1 MIHTQFNK
9 SSYMVQLTVYNTL
22 KHICYNVM
30 YTKTCTMEM
39 QGLSSCQLAELARR
53 QSKLVALKLQSN
65 RSLWLGDTVM
75 TTGYVSQLGDLHH
88 ISTFNRKEQF
98 SILKDD

>member
-1 MIHTQFNK
+1 
-9 SSYMVQLTVYNTL
+9 
-22 KHICYNVM
+22 
-30 YTKTCTMEM
+30 M
-39 QGLSSCQLAELARR
+39 QGLPSSQLAELAWR

-65 RSLWLGDTVM
+65 GSLGLGDSVM

-88 ISTFNRKEQF
+88 ISTFNRKGQL

>member
-1 MIHTQFNK
+1 
-9 SSYMVQLTVYNTL
+9 
-22 KHICYNVM
+22 
-30 YTKTCTMEM
+30 MEV

-53 QSKLVALKLQSN
+53 QCKLVALKLQSN
-65 RSLWLGDTVM
+65 GSLGLGDSVM

-98 SILKDD
+98 STLKDD

>member
-1 MIHTQFNK
+1 MEK
-9 SSYMVQLTVYNTL
+9 LTVHKAL

-30 YTKTCTMEM
+30 YTKMCTMEM

-65 RSLWLGDTVM
+65 GSLRLGDTVM

-98 SILKDD
+98 LMLKDD